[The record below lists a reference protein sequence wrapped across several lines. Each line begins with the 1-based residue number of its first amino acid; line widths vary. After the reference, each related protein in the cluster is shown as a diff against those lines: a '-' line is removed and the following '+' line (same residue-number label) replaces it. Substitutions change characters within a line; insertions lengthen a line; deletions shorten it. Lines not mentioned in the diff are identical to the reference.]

1 MAKEK
6 EKVLFKFGNLFFSPN
21 KKNWA
26 KVELV
31 ATDKQ
36 IWIKSGQGWQKFAH
50 DAVSV
55 VEMKPMADNKSS
67 SLELDHK
74 GNDLFVGGSKAT
86 IYTVYNQLLSILPSG
101 SKVAKGMKFTNE
113 KRLVLKSLAQGVRV
127 IGDISHLTNIEY
139 EIVQEIFDEF
149 KNSGLITPSGVLT
162 DKGKV
167 VMLEEGYR

>member
-6 EKVLFKFGNLFFSPN
+6 EKVLFKFGNVFFSPN

-26 KVELV
+26 KVELI

-36 IWIKSGQGWQKFAH
+36 IWVKSDQGWQKFSH
-50 DAVSV
+50 DAISV
-55 VEMKPMADNKSS
+55 VEMQPMPDKKSS

-101 SKVAKGMKFTNE
+101 SKVSGGMKFTNE
-113 KRLVLKSLAQGVRV
+113 KRLVLKALAQGVRV
-127 IGDISHLTNIEY
+127 IGDISHITNIEY
-139 EIVQEIFDEF
+139 EDCQTIFEEF
-149 KNSGLITPSGVLT
+149 TEGGLITPSGVLT